1 MSSLLIFIVIA
12 LLVSI
17 GIGFV
22 IVGKENTP
30 ENKNTSNSF
39 FPVEDY
45 PSFEDA
51 PVAEERPFN
60 EAEKPAKK
68 KKRYYSNKTKSTKKP
83 KQVKADQ

>member
-1 MSSLLIFIVIA
+1 MSTLLIFVVIA
-12 LLVSI
+12 LLVAI

-22 IVGKENTP
+22 VVKKENTP
-30 ENKNTSNSF
+30 TEKKPNSF

-51 PVAEERPFN
+51 PVAEENPFT
-60 EAEKPAKK
+60 EHTQSAKK
-68 KKRYYSNKTKSTKKP
+68 KKHYYSNKTKSTKKP

>member
-1 MSSLLIFIVIA
+1 MSTFLIFIVIA
-12 LLVSI
+12 LLVAV

-22 IVGKENTP
+22 VVGKENTST
-30 ENKNTSNSF
+30 NTKPNSF

-51 PVAEERPFN
+51 PVAEEIPFT
-60 EAEKPAKK
+60 EIKKPAKK
-68 KKRYYSNKTKSTKKP
+68 KKYYYSNKTKSTKKP

>member
-1 MSSLLIFIVIA
+1 MSSFLIFIVIA
-12 LLVSI
+12 LLTAIIIVS
-17 GIGFV
+17 V

-30 ENKNTSNSF
+30 TDTKSNSL

-51 PVAEERPFN
+51 PVAVEKPFN
-60 EAEKPAKK
+60 ETEKPAKK
-68 KKRYYSNKTKSTKKP
+68 KKYYYSNKTKSTKKP

>member
-12 LLVSI
+12 LLTAIIIVS
-17 GIGFV
+17 V

-30 ENKNTSNSF
+30 TDTKSNSL

-51 PVAEERPFN
+51 PVAVEKPFN
-60 EAEKPAKK
+60 ETEKPAKK
-68 KKRYYSNKTKSTKKP
+68 KKYYYSNKTKSTKKP

>member
-1 MSSLLIFIVIA
+1 MSTFLIFIVIA
-12 LLVSI
+12 LLVAV

-22 IVGKENTP
+22 VVGKENTP
-30 ENKNTSNSF
+30 ENKNTPNSF

-51 PVAEERPFN
+51 PIAVEKPFN

-68 KKRYYSNKTKSTKKP
+68 KKHYYSNKTKSTKKP